1 MEICLG
7 TLHCLTFQP
16 FFSITKMKQPEFGQF
31 WGAESESGIENCMLI
46 LNFLEFS
53 PKVAKIGLGGGIE
66 GAKLAP
72 DISQIQV

>member
-1 MEICLG
+1 
-7 TLHCLTFQP
+7 
-16 FFSITKMKQPEFGQF
+16 MKPSGFGQF
-31 WGAESESGIENCMLI
+31 WGAESESAIENCKLT